1 MAGSIIQRD
10 KFMRNIGLRVLRF
23 SGREVFENIEG
34 VIEKI
39 WENRM
44 IWKISPDPS
53 FTKRGGIY
61 RKS

>member
-1 MAGSIIQRD
+1 
-10 KFMRNIGLRVLRF
+10 MRNIGLRVLRF
-23 SGREVFENIEG
+23 SDREVFENIEG

-53 FTKRGGIY
+53 FPKRGGIY